1 MTESLRAYRE
11 RRKAEGFVRL
21 EMYVPKGEIEL
32 VKTIV
37 KRISDPAVGTE
48 WLSELKALT
57 ANETVTDLKVL
68 LQSESL
74 ERLELPDRTG
84 IERGTQ
90 QRRARFVMV
99 LRGGGARKRKHVRHR
114 VRQHRVGLHLA
125 RVQIHHHRA
134 RPIFVP
140 RRA

>member
-11 RRKAEGFVRL
+11 RRKAEGFVRW

-37 KRISDPAVGTE
+37 KRISDPAVRTE

-74 ERLELPDRTG
+74 EGLELPDRTG
-84 IERGTQ
+84 IERGT
-90 QRRARFVMV
+90 RDD
-99 LRGGGARKRKHVRHR
+99 
-114 VRQHRVGLHLA
+114 
-125 RVQIHHHRA
+125 
-134 RPIFVP
+134 IF
-140 RRA
+140 A